1 MNEPES
7 LPSVPTNTVTAI
19 GDYND
24 NNNQNSINEIIHSNY
39 KWRNLIAFYLLGLCN
54 GYGYVVMLSAAND
67 IIGRFDGFP
76 VNKPIF
82 S

>member
-7 LPSVPTNTVTAI
+7 LPSVLTNTVTAVENN
-19 GDYND
+19 ND

-39 KWRNLIAFYLLGLCN
+39 KWRNLTAFYLLGLCN
-54 GYGYVVMLSAAND
+54 SYGYVVMLSAAHD
-67 IIGRFDGFP
+67 IIGRFNGYS